1 MGLPETLY
9 DYDMHFWPRLV
20 IPERQG
26 FWLPGLPS
34 GVEHEPHSKGD
45 VLMRG
50 PRLLRSHHEKAPL
63 TNGRHSYYVLGGNLS
78 GETHTNWGWSPTNN
92 HRNNKYIR
100 HFIISNTLHS
110 IQCKS
115 LMQDKKQYI
124 GQIITISNQNQLAL
138 YYTTIR
144 LNHFRKIDISL
155 TITRPCCP
163 FINHYKETNISYNRH
178 NIQYLVRKQAPLFNM
193 PTAMTFDEEQ
203 VQQAKKILE
212 NDRKTREKRH
222 ALNAALI
229 KKGIPFS
236 KTVRFN
242 DMMKNH
248 NPKQTA
254 KRFYNL
260 LCLKKDQ
267 AICIK
272 QVEPLGIFLSPKG
285 HTLVMIVDWN
295 VCL

>member
-1 MGLPETLY
+1 
-9 DYDMHFWPRLV
+9 
-20 IPERQG
+20 
-26 FWLPGLPS
+26 
-34 GVEHEPHSKGD
+34 
-45 VLMRG
+45 
-50 PRLLRSHHEKAPL
+50 
-63 TNGRHSYYVLGGNLS
+63 
-78 GETHTNWGWSPTNN
+78 
-92 HRNNKYIR
+92 
-100 HFIISNTLHS
+100 
-110 IQCKS
+110 
-115 LMQDKKQYI
+115 MQDKKQYI

-144 LNHFRKIDISL
+144 LNHFREIDISL

-248 NPKQTA
+248 ADSKKVLQSPVSEKGPS
-254 KRFYNL
+254 NL
-260 LCLKKDQ
+260 HKTGGTFGDIL
-267 AICIK
+267 IT
-272 QVEPLGIFLSPKG
+272 KG
-285 HTLVMIVDWN
+285 PHFGDD
-295 VCL
+295 C